1 MENKYKYF
9 KRDISWLSFNYR
21 VLLEALD
28 ERLPLYERINFI
40 SIYSSNLE
48 EFYKIRVADHKAV
61 ASGATESDEESV
73 QSARELVEEINRE
86 VNRQLDDRVRI
97 YEQKILPALQKS
109 HIIFYQDSHVE
120 PFHQQFIK
128 DFFKEEI
135 FPYLQ
140 PVPVSKDKIV
150 SFLRDNRL
158 YLAIRLYP
166 KEERKEGEGE
176 EGKERERIETREDI
190 EEREERAIKSARER
204 KEERERNEAREAK
217 EGIEEKGSPI
227 LESSRPPLYFVMKQ
241 PYAKVPRFIELPCHE
256 KNHYL
261 MFVEDIIKANLNLIF
276 PGYDV
281 ESCYSIKIS
290 RDADILIDDTASSA
304 DLVAQLKKKV
314 KKRKIGDVC
323 RFVYDRAMPHDF
335 LDFLV
340 DAFHIHRDELVPG
353 DKHLN
358 LEDLRHL
365 PNPNKSLSNTSK
377 PLPSTGKPLP
387 SNDKSSPNSGGKSL
401 HSPEKPKP
409 MKLTILDEKESIFN
423 YVARKDLLL
432 YYPYHSFEHFIHFLY
447 EAVHNPETREI
458 MVTQYRVAENS
469 AVINTLI
476 AAAQNGKK
484 VTVFVE
490 LKARFDEENNLAT
503 AEMMQAAG
511 IKIIYSIP
519 GLKVHAKV
527 ALIRRRGL
535 NGEKIPSYAYIST
548 GNFNEK
554 TATLYADCG
563 LFTCRKEIVND
574 LYNLFRTLQGKEDP
588 KFTTLLVARF
598 NLIPELNRLIDREIA
613 LADQGKPARIILKM
627 NALQDPTMIDRLYEA
642 SEHGV
647 QIDLI
652 IRGICCLIPD
662 QPYSRNIRITR
673 IVDSFLEHARIWYFG
688 NGGNPKVFMGSPD
701 WMRRNLYRRIEAITP
716 VLDPDLRNSL
726 IEMLTIQLADNQKA
740 CRVDAKL
747 QNIFKK
753 RTPGTPAIRAQ
764 YTLYNRLCSNNT
776 QQPKD
781 HPPMPQ

>member
-1 MENKYKYF
+1 MESKYNYF

-28 ERLPLYERINFI
+28 EHLPLYERINFI

-61 ASGATESDEESV
+61 ASGATESDEETV
-73 QSARELVEEINRE
+73 QSARELVEEINHE

-97 YEQKILPALQKS
+97 YEEKILPALRKNPS
-109 HIIFYQDSHVE
+109 IFYQDRHVE

-128 DFFKEEI
+128 DFFREEI

-166 KEERKEGEGE
+166 KEN
-176 EGKERERIETREDI
+176 
-190 EEREERAIKSARER
+190 
-204 KEERERNEAREAK
+204 RNPANRQ
-217 EGIEEKGSPI
+217 PF
-227 LESSRPPLYFVMKQ
+227 YFVMKQ
-241 PYAKVPRFIELPCHE
+241 PYAKVPRFIELPPRG
-256 KNHYL
+256 NNYYI
-261 MFVEDIIKANLNLIF
+261 MFTEDIIKANLNLIF

-281 ESCYSIKIS
+281 DSSYCIKIS

-323 RFVYDRAMPHDF
+323 RFVYDRAMPQDF

-340 DAFHIHRDELVPG
+340 DAFRIHRDELVPG

-365 PNPNKSLSNTSK
+365 PNPNKSLRRI
-377 PLPSTGKPLP
+377 
-387 SNDKSSPNSGGKSL
+387 
-401 HSPEKPKP
+401 EKPQP
-409 MKLTILDEKESIFN
+409 MKLNILDEKESIFN
-423 YVARKDLLL
+423 YVAQKDLLL
-432 YYPYHSFEHFIHFLY
+432 YYPYHSFEHFTHFLY

-527 ALIRRRGL
+527 ALVRRRGL

-598 NLIPELNRLIDREIA
+598 NLIPELNRLIDREIS
-613 LADQGKPARIILKM
+613 LADQGKGGRIILKM
-627 NALQDPTMIDRLYEA
+627 NALQDPAMIDRLYEA

-652 IRGICCLIPD
+652 VRGICCLIPE
-662 QPYSRNIRITR
+662 QSYSRNIRVTR

-688 NGGNPKVFMGSPD
+688 NEGHPKIYMGSPD
-701 WMRRNLYRRIEAITP
+701 WMRRNLYRRIEAVTP
-716 VLDPDLRNSL
+716 ILDPDLRASL
-726 IEMLTIQLADNQKA
+726 IEMLHIQLADNQKA
-740 CRVDAKL
+740 CWVDDKL
-747 QNIFKK
+747 QNVFKK
-753 RTPGTPAIRAQ
+753 RASGTPAVRAQ
-764 YTLYNRLCSNNT
+764 YDFYEWLSKKA
-776 QQPKD
+776 QEAQ
-781 HPPMPQ
+781 HS

>member
-1 MENKYKYF
+1 MESKYNYF

-61 ASGATESDEESV
+61 ASGATESDEETV
-73 QSARELVEEINRE
+73 QSARELVEEINKE
-86 VNRQLDDRVRI
+86 VTRQLDDRVRI
-97 YEQKILPALQKS
+97 YEQKLLPALRKN
-109 HIIFYQDSHVE
+109 HIVFYQDSHVE

-128 DFFKEEI
+128 DFFREEI

-140 PVPVSKDKIV
+140 PVPVSKNKIV

-158 YLAIRLYP
+158 YLAIRVYL
-166 KEERKEGEGE
+166 KKDETVVDNEESLHIADTKNITD
-176 EGKERERIETREDI
+176 GKRESANVTDHRE
-190 EEREERAIKSARER
+190 
-204 KEERERNEAREAK
+204 
-217 EGIEEKGSPI
+217 PY
-227 LESSRPPLYFVMKQ
+227 YFVMKQ
-241 PYAKVPRFIELPCHE
+241 PYAKVPRFIELPSRE
-256 KNHYL
+256 KKHYL
-261 MFVEDIIKANLNLIF
+261 MFTEDIIKANLDLIF
-276 PGYDV
+276 PGYHVD
-281 ESCYSIKIS
+281 SSYCIKIS

-365 PNPNKSLSNTSK
+365 PNPNKSLH
-377 PLPSTGKPLP
+377 
-387 SNDKSSPNSGGKSL
+387 SL
-401 HSPEKPKP
+401 EKPKP
-409 MKLTILDEKESIFN
+409 MKLTVLDEKESIFN

-563 LFTCRKEIVND
+563 LFTCRPRIVAD

-598 NLIPELNRLIDREIA
+598 NLIPELNRLIDREIC
-613 LADQGKPARIILKM
+613 LADEGKQGRIILKM

-652 IRGICCLIPD
+652 VRGICCLIPG
-662 QPYSRNIRITR
+662 QSYSRNIHVTR

-688 NGGNPKVFMGSPD
+688 NDGNPKVFMGSPD
-701 WMRRNLYRRIEAITP
+701 WMRRNLYRRIEAVTP
-716 VLDPDLRNSL
+716 VLDPDLRDSL
-726 IEMLTIQLADNQKA
+726 IEMLDIQLADNQKA
-740 CRVDAKL
+740 CWVDDQL
-747 QNIFKK
+747 HNVFKK
-753 RTPGTPAIRAQ
+753 RAPGTSAVRAQ
-764 YTLYNRLCSNNT
+764 YTFYDWLNKSNYLNKSTYNEELE
-776 QQPKD
+776 
-781 HPPMPQ
+781 

>member
-1 MENKYKYF
+1 MESKYNYF

-61 ASGATESDEESV
+61 ASGATESDEETV
-73 QSARELVEEINRE
+73 QSARELVEEINKE
-86 VNRQLDDRVRI
+86 VTRQLDDRVRI
-97 YEQKILPALQKS
+97 YEEKLLPALRKN

-128 DFFKEEI
+128 DFFREEI

-158 YLAIRLYP
+158 YLAIRVYP
-166 KEERKEGEGE
+166 KKEAKDERKEDKEKTE
-176 EGKERERIETREDI
+176 ESINKEKYTEERITR
-190 EEREERAIKSARER
+190 RKSDGADTNVTEYRQ
-204 KEERERNEAREAK
+204 
-217 EGIEEKGSPI
+217 
-227 LESSRPPLYFVMKQ
+227 PLYFVMKQ
-241 PYAKVPRFIELPCHE
+241 PYAKVPRFIELPSRE

-261 MFVEDIIKANLNLIF
+261 MFTEDIIKANLNLIF

-281 ESCYSIKIS
+281 DSSYCIKIS

-323 RFVYDRAMPHDF
+323 RFVYDRGMPHDF

-340 DAFHIHRDELVPG
+340 DAFHIQRDELVPG

-365 PNPNKSLSNTSK
+365 PNPNKSLH
-377 PLPSTGKPLP
+377 
-387 SNDKSSPNSGGKSL
+387 SL
-401 HSPEKPKP
+401 EKPKP

-423 YVARKDLLL
+423 HVAKKDLLL

-527 ALIRRRGL
+527 ALIRRRGP

-563 LFTCRKEIVND
+563 LFTCRPKIVAD

-598 NLIPELNRLIDREIA
+598 NLIPELNHLIDREIA
-613 LADQGKPARIILKM
+613 LADQGKQGRIILKM

-652 IRGICCLIPD
+652 VRGICCLIPG
-662 QPYSRNIRITR
+662 QSYSRNIRVTR

-688 NGGNPKVFMGSPD
+688 NDGKPKVFMGSPD
-701 WMRRNLYRRIEAITP
+701 WMRRNLYRRIEAVTP
-716 VLDPDLRNSL
+716 ILSPDLRDGL
-726 IEMLTIQLADNQKA
+726 IEMLNIQLSDNQKA
-740 CRVDAKL
+740 CWVDNNL
-747 QNIFKK
+747 RNIFKK
-753 RTPGTPAIRAQ
+753 RTPGTPAVRAQ
-764 YTLYNRLCSNNT
+764 YTFYDWLNKTNN
-776 QQPKD
+776 
-781 HPPMPQ
+781 